1 MIRDAG
7 AKEVHLR
14 ISSPPTTDPCY
25 YGIDTPKKEKLI
37 ASSKSIEEIAEYIN
51 VDSLAYLS
59 TDGLYRAV
67 GEEKGK
73 MCDACFT
80 GCYPVGTP
88 SSQEKQKELFKKTG

>member
-1 MIRDAG
+1 M
-7 AKEVHLR
+7 
-14 ISSPPTTDPCY
+14 
-25 YGIDTPKKEKLI
+25 I
-37 ASSKSIEEIAEYIN
+37 ASSKSIEEIADYIN

-80 GCYPVGTP
+80 GSYPVGTP
-88 SSQEKQKELFKKTG
+88 NTQEKQKELFKQVG